1 MIIKCSIK
9 KIHMNILNM
18 NPQRIYNS
26 ISLINKNHK
35 YKNNRKNKIKNKFQQ
50 DNHKMK
56 MKIEIQLELNLI
68 YKRKFKKRVIKHLIL
83 KNLKH

>member
-35 YKNNRKNKIKNKFQQ
+35 YKNNRKNKIKNKF
-50 DNHKMK
+50 
-56 MKIEIQLELNLI
+56 
-68 YKRKFKKRVIKHLIL
+68 
-83 KNLKH
+83 